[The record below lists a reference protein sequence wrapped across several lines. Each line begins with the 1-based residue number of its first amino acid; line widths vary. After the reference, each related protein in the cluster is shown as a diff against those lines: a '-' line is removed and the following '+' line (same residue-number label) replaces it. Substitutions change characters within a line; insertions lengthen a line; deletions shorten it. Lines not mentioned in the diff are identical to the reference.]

1 MEAEN
6 QVSLQ
11 EQKKRKRMAKLRN
24 TWQLWIMALPAVV
37 LIAIFNYVPMYGI
50 QLAFRDFVYGGGILD
65 GPWVGLKYFEQFFN
79 SPMFGNVMIN
89 TIRLSLATLVFGFFA
104 PILLALVLNQLM
116 NSRVKN
122 AMQTVV
128 YLPHFISVVVMVG
141 MIKVFLMPESGLL
154 SNLLVHFGFGNNLLG
169 EPGAF
174 VPIYVISDIWQH
186 CGWNS
191 IIYLAAL
198 SNVDTQLYEAAK
210 IDGASR
216 FRIILS
222 VELPAIVPTI
232 VILLILNMG
241 GILNSS
247 FEKTYLLQNTLNMS
261 VSETIATYTY
271 KIGILQTQ
279 FSYSTAIGLFNT
291 VINFICLMLTNT
303 VSKAISESSLW

>member
-154 SNLLVHFGFGNNLLG
+154 SNLLVHFGIGVVL
-169 EPGAF
+169 
-174 VPIYVISDIWQH
+174 
-186 CGWNS
+186 
-191 IIYLAAL
+191 
-198 SNVDTQLYEAAK
+198 
-210 IDGASR
+210 ID
-216 FRIILS
+216 
-222 VELPAIVPTI
+222 
-232 VILLILNMG
+232 
-241 GILNSS
+241 
-247 FEKTYLLQNTLNMS
+247 
-261 VSETIATYTY
+261 
-271 KIGILQTQ
+271 
-279 FSYSTAIGLFNT
+279 
-291 VINFICLMLTNT
+291 CL
-303 VSKAISESSLW
+303 